1 MKEKAV
7 LALIV
12 HFNFQNV
19 FRYHDIAVYSY
30 CILPKPY
37 CISKSSVNIHQT
49 EDKYSFLCGILASGR
64 QLDTHREQLSHYN
77 LFSPNFI

>member
-30 CILPKPY
+30 CILSKPY
-37 CISKSSVNIHQT
+37 CNSKTIVYIHQT
-49 EDKYSFLCGILASGR
+49 EDKYSFLCCIVAPR
-64 QLDTHREQLSHYN
+64 RKLDTHREK
-77 LFSPNFI
+77 